1 MKSMKW
7 GAAALAV
14 AAAVSTASPA
24 FAADES
30 DSPGSVFVQCDGRV
44 GHVSDGARLMRVLLV
59 TATAG
64 ISETAMSRDN
74 ADKRAKGAA
83 GVAACDAAIASER
96 DAYRRVQLGFAK
108 ALHLAEDK
116 KWVEAAAAARAAPA
130 LSTKNDWA
138 LTKSATSTARY
149 LEALFLVRAGKIG
162 CAEAAAW
169 DGSNVAGL
177 DVMTMQRM
185 IKFAKLS
192 RTLSP
197 EKKAA
202 LLRSARYYP
211 VSVVEAANALAVAG
225 DYDAAITAIQGLSA
239 TIDAMVDKP
248 VPATGVHAAIA
259 TYSAM
264 KGDAANAHKELQ
276 LAHQGLDEMRA
287 KGDPASDPTT
297 FERAETWVA
306 FAEAATSNADGNAA
320 EAAERLGAR
329 GTWVSIA
336 PELVARVVGDVAAKL
351 PENQR
356 KGVVSKGADA
366 VWDEAVK
373 AQVAA
378 MSNTDNDDKLWGVT
392 ALFEQDEAYRRLA
405 SRAATGSS
413 AKPKWLLKPNK
424 KNPAKFEILATLNP
438 AAGWEDG
445 EALLYHA
452 ALIARARGKQG
463 FIVLPTRKELDVL
476 GLKFLNA
483 GEEGIPAPSMIMA
496 DEVIAQ
502 LSPHFPVTVN

>member
-259 TYSAM
+259 TYSARRATPQTRTRSFSSRIRDSTRCGQRAIRRAILPPSNVPRRGSRSR
-264 KGDAANAHKELQ
+264 KPRRA
-276 LAHQGLDEMRA
+276 MRTA
-287 KGDPASDPTT
+287 MPRKPPNGWA
-297 FERAETWVA
+297 RAEP
-306 FAEAATSNADGNAA
+306 G
-320 EAAERLGAR
+320 
-329 GTWVSIA
+329 
-336 PELVARVVGDVAAKL
+336 
-351 PENQR
+351 
-356 KGVVSKGADA
+356 
-366 VWDEAVK
+366 
-373 AQVAA
+373 
-378 MSNTDNDDKLWGVT
+378 
-392 ALFEQDEAYRRLA
+392 
-405 SRAATGSS
+405 
-413 AKPKWLLKPNK
+413 
-424 KNPAKFEILATLNP
+424 
-438 AAGWEDG
+438 
-445 EALLYHA
+445 
-452 ALIARARGKQG
+452 
-463 FIVLPTRKELDVL
+463 
-476 GLKFLNA
+476 
-483 GEEGIPAPSMIMA
+483 
-496 DEVIAQ
+496 
-502 LSPHFPVTVN
+502 